1 MKYTKGD
8 LYNFFDEESKKHI
21 TDFFKNKKEK
31 YNKYTTVEINRLQ
44 WEEDCE
50 VEKNEKNT
58 LKYLGQIPTVTK
70 NDNNKNDFLDIYF
83 EIRAQIDNG
92 YGIKNKKLAS
102 GNIKIAAEKKHWVCP
117 EFTPSAEAVARF
129 YEEESKWRKDRD
141 RGNDSFCE

>member
-8 LYNFFDEESKKHI
+8 LYNFFDEKSKKHI

-50 VEKNEKNT
+50 
-58 LKYLGQIPTVTK
+58 
-70 NDNNKNDFLDIYF
+70 
-83 EIRAQIDNG
+83 
-92 YGIKNKKLAS
+92 
-102 GNIKIAAEKKHWVCP
+102 
-117 EFTPSAEAVARF
+117 
-129 YEEESKWRKDRD
+129 EESKWRKDRD